1 MIKRLSV
8 VVAGALMIAGCGDI
22 RESLGLIHN
31 PPDEFRVVSHE
42 PLEIPETLDSIPE
55 PSSGASR
62 PQETLPQD
70 AAEELLGGAIEAIES
85 TGATVAERH
94 LLEAAGTSAAEP
106 GIRSLVNAEHQAFL
120 DAITWLDHLN
130 VFRTPVDRTAV
141 LIDPD
146 KERRRIQAVAA
157 LGLPIN
163 SGDFTESILEE
174 QEKALLEG
182 IF

>member
-8 VVAGALMIAGCGDI
+8 VVAGALVIAGCGNI

-42 PLEIPETLDSIPE
+42 PLEIPETLDSLPE

-62 PQETLPQD
+62 PQEMLPRD
-70 AAEELLGGAIEAIES
+70 AAEELLGGAVES

-94 LLEAAGTSAAEP
+94 LMDAAGASAAEP
-106 GIRSLVNAEHQAFL
+106 GIRSLVNAEHRALL
-120 DAITWLDHLN
+120 DAISWLDHLN
-130 VFRTPVDRTAV
+130 IFRPPGDRTAV

>member
-1 MIKRLSV
+1 MIERLCV
-8 VVAGALMIAGCGDI
+8 VVAGALMIAGCGDV

-31 PPDEFRVVSHE
+31 PPDEFMVVSHE
-42 PLEIPETLDSIPE
+42 PLQIPETLDSLPE
-55 PSSGASR
+55 PHSGTSR

-70 AAEELLGGAIEAIES
+70 AAEELLGGATES

-94 LLEAAGTSAAEP
+94 LMAAAGTSAAEP
-106 GIRSLVNAEHQAFL
+106 GIRSLVNAEHRAIL
-120 DAITWLDHLN
+120 DAVTWLDHLN
-130 VFRTPVDRTAV
+130 IFRPPADRTEV
-141 LIDPD
+141 LIDPE
-146 KERRRIQAVAA
+146 KESRRIQAVAA
-157 LGLPIN
+157 LGMPIN

>member
-1 MIKRLSV
+1 MIKRLSM
-8 VVAGALMIAGCGDI
+8 VVASALMIAGCGDL
-22 RESLGLIHN
+22 RESLGLLHN

-42 PLEIPETLDSIPE
+42 PLEIPGTLDSLPE
-55 PSSGASR
+55 PSSGTPR

-70 AAEELLGGAIEAIES
+70 IAEEILGTDSGPAD
-85 TGATVAERH
+85 ATVGERH
-94 LLEAAGTSAAEP
+94 LMTAAGTSAAEP
-106 GIRSLVNAEHQAFL
+106 GIRSLVNAEHRAFL
-120 DAITWLDHLN
+120 DAITWVDRLN
-130 VFRTPVDRTAV
+130 VFRPPGDRTAV
-141 LIDPD
+141 LIDPE
-146 KERRRIQAVAA
+146 KESRRIQGVAA

>member
-8 VVAGALMIAGCGDI
+8 VVAGALMITGCGDI

-42 PLEIPETLDSIPE
+42 PLEIPETLDSLPE

-62 PQETLPQD
+62 PQEMLPQE
-70 AAEELLGGAIEAIES
+70 AAEELLGGAIESA
-85 TGATVAERH
+85 GATVAERH
-94 LLEAAGTSAAEP
+94 LMEAAGTSAAEP
-106 GIRSLVNAEHQAFL
+106 GIRALVNAEHRALL
-120 DAITWLDHLN
+120 DDITWLDHLN
-130 VFRTPVDRTAV
+130 VFRPPGDRTAV
-141 LIDPD
+141 LIDPE

-163 SGDFTESILEE
+163 SGNFTESILEE

>member
-1 MIKRLSV
+1 MIKRLCV
-8 VVAGALMIAGCGDI
+8 IAAGALMIAGCGDV
-22 RESLGLIHN
+22 RESLGLLHN

-42 PLEIPETLDSIPE
+42 PLQIPESLDSLPE
-55 PSSGASR
+55 PDSGASR

-70 AAEELLGGAIEAIES
+70 TAEELLGGAMES
-85 TGATVAERH
+85 AGTTVAERH
-94 LLEAAGTSAAEP
+94 LMEAAGTSAAEP
-106 GIRSLVNAEHQAFL
+106 GIRALVNAEHRAIL

-130 VFRTPVDRTAV
+130 VFRPPGDRTAV
-141 LIDPD
+141 LIDPA
-146 KERRRIQAVAA
+146 KESRRIQAVAA

>member
-1 MIKRLSV
+1 MIERLCV
-8 VVAGALMIAGCGDI
+8 AMAGALMIAGCGDV
-22 RESLGLIHN
+22 RESLGLLHN

-42 PLEIPETLDSIPE
+42 PLQIPETLDSLPE

-70 AAEELLGGAIEAIES
+70 AAEELLGGDIES
-85 TGATVAERH
+85 TGTTIAERR
-94 LLEAAGTSAAEP
+94 LMEAAGTSAAEP
-106 GIRSLVNAEHQAFL
+106 GIRSLVNAEHRALL

-130 VFRTPVDRTAV
+130 IFRPPQDRTAV

-146 KERRRIQAVAA
+146 KESRRIQAVAA

-163 SGDFTESILEE
+163 TGEFTESILEE
-174 QEKALLEG
+174 QEKALLEDV
-182 IF
+182 F